1 MVEAIMSKPSGYYVT
16 IQSARYPAGAVR
28 AQL

>member
-1 MVEAIMSKPSGYYVT
+1 MIAIARNPDRYYIDVDT
-16 IQSARYPAGAVR
+16 IRYPAGAVR